1 MLVGLALD
9 VAAIGCL
16 VVAFSKRH
24 DVTFEGAYFNRAG
37 GQGVSVAGVHHAV
50 TPWIIAAAVLVAL
63 GATVFVGDG
72 LRRRSS
78 RR

>member
-9 VAAIGCL
+9 VAAVGCL
-16 VVAFSKRH
+16 VVAFSERD

-37 GQGVSVAGVHHAV
+37 GQGVSVAGGHHAV
-50 TPWIIAAAVLVAL
+50 TAWIIAAGVLVAL
-63 GATVFVGDG
+63 GAAACVGDG
-72 LRRRSS
+72 LRRRWN